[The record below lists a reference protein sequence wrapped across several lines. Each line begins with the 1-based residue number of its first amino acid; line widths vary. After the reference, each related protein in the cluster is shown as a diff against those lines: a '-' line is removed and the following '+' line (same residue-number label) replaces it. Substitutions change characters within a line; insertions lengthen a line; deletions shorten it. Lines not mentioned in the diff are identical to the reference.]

1 MDEENEEEQ
10 TFLSVDYMVQVTG
23 LRSIET
29 SLGHSLIA
37 SCEYIKLLSHDNG
50 DDLDQDLK
58 REVDAYLIRNA
69 DKIEFLSLQPI
80 IVIDEK
86 DNFETVEIPILE
98 QISELQSHLQF
109 WEGHIFRVYDLTN
122 SEDKNFK
129 DILQCRINI
138 YLNMTQDNLPFGV
151 KARYTNMLENYRV
164 YVEHIEEAKE
174 WLRQLHL
181 EGEANGYSRSF

>member
-1 MDEENEEEQ
+1 M
-10 TFLSVDYMVQVTG
+10 
-23 LRSIET
+23 
-29 SLGHSLIA
+29 
-37 SCEYIKLLSHDNG
+37 
-50 DDLDQDLK
+50 
-58 REVDAYLIRNA
+58 
-69 DKIEFLSLQPI
+69 QPI

-122 SEDKNFK
+122 TEDKNFK

-151 KARYTNMLENYRV
+151 KARYTNMLENYRI